1 MSKKAA
7 TKKKIASGKYKNI
20 VWQNKTYVGGMQ
32 RTQYV
37 ATWVTPQCV
46 LDTDPII
53 IATFC
58 QCTSYFGGMFC
69 LTLKETETCVVSF
82 RLT

>member
-1 MSKKAA
+1 MSKKAT

-37 ATWVTPQCV
+37 AT
-46 LDTDPII
+46 
-53 IATFC
+53 
-58 QCTSYFGGMFC
+58 
-69 LTLKETETCVVSF
+69 
-82 RLT
+82 